1 MWEHAYLEVGK
12 QMVEFWVKHYE
23 EGSEFGINGG
33 KISKL
38 TVKHKNEIVLN
49 YDRGWDV
56 RPKDVISKEAY
67 KILLK
72 KYN

>member
-1 MWEHAYLEVGK
+1 MWEHAYLEVGM

-23 EGSEFGINGG
+23 EGSEFGIDGG

-38 TVKHKNEIVLN
+38 TVKHKNEIILN

-56 RPKDVISKEAY
+56 KPTTELGKKALE
-67 KILLK
+67 KLLK
-72 KYN
+72 IYN